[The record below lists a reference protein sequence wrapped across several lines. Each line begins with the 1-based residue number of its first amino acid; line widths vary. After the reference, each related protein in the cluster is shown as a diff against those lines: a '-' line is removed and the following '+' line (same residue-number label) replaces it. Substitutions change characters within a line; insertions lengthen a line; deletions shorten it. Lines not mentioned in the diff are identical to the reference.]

1 MGELARRYA
10 AIKAAR
16 ASAPTGVGIGPM
28 AAPAPAPEQDLSWGR
43 FLRLMTPLGA
53 LGEPGIGAIAD
64 AAGRGLGTVRRAT
77 TDLMARKSAG
87 LMGVPEPP
95 PKLTPEGLVEEPG
108 AVEMALAAMIPEQ
121 VGEPTGARG
130 MVGAVL
136 PEKWAKQAQD
146 AIPDPL
152 VGIEAALASLGASPE
167 WVGFPRKAA
176 RSVAGIVAGLATD
189 PLTALGGVSTAR
201 ALGAKSATALGR
213 TAAIDR
219 GLAALGAA
227 TGLSGGAKAASKAA
241 EAAAEGK
248 GPEASL
254 DALEAILQLGMGG
267 LGVAGYKHSKGLQEA
282 AKAAQ
287 RGKIYVH
294 DPAAP
299 AELRA
304 ARAAE
309 MVDEARAA
317 AAPKIEVERLEAEAI
332 RLAEEA
338 EAAKQTSDA
347 QQSLQ
352 GFDAIMETLGLAPG
366 AESARPAAA
375 ERLLGEVTGPR
386 PIKHPLAQPGAEP
399 GPPLDAADVD
409 AHPLSVAPTEDVAPK
424 IHREPG
430 WTWEELGPIEVE
442 AYRGAPSEQALT
454 NNLGTE
460 ARFGPGIYS
469 ADLPRVAEIFAEH
482 RGRGAR
488 VLQERVRIERPFNA
502 DRPDTS
508 TTEFARLRNLL
519 IEEGLSPSFVD
530 WAVGPD
536 PRHNAFQTIAE
547 RLGKKDR
554 SFWPGA
560 NRLNAILQE
569 AGFDGIV
576 GTTRDSPD
584 LPNHTEFV
592 RFKPPQETAKPLD
605 LSERARSIAEQ
616 RSAREAYEAARL
628 AEELA
633 PDQPRPKR
641 GETAS
646 GAEREM
652 GGRTPEQQLAADVA
666 RSLRAVLDDP
676 LEAAMLGVAEEALPL
691 VSLGPDVRLSP
702 AAARAAQEVG
712 ASGAQIPKARSE
724 ATRQAIRAALEAEV
738 APEKWAKEDAPLTPE
753 AQAASDAAAAAQAA
767 AKAARTG
774 LAPESGA
781 SARKVVTGAR
791 TEGKTGEATPAEAK
805 AAEEQSIGVW
815 QRVLDRFG
823 TFKAAEK
830 HLENLPDVGPELAGR
845 ARAYIFDKDTLPQR
859 WQAQVMRAMEEAAP
873 GDTKGGAALFESL
886 VPAIEGQVP
895 IESLAPAQQRIVA
908 AARKALDDT
917 RDQFLSAYRAK
928 YGKEPS
934 AAMLENY
941 FPHVAKDKSPFGEM
955 QSARILAREKNMPFE
970 DALAALREDASKITG
985 SRNSRATPYEQARTK
1000 QPVEYRRDVGVLM
1013 DYFQAMGDRIA
1024 ELRHLGRDGSEAQAL
1039 IDRLPRSVRLDK
1051 SGFGDRAFAQTFLDR
1066 IRNVELGVEPGVKA
1080 YQSALHLARTGSAVS
1095 GLTMSWTLQPLQ
1107 MLQTVRLLGPKAV
1120 AIGIKDIATRGLERG
1135 EMANPLRVAKQLRQN
1150 LRQARIDAHEIGA
1163 ANARLNYEQA
1173 ELWAQGGDAAPDTLG
1188 AAVSEKAGRAPW
1200 LRATSFL
1207 DNNARAATLR
1217 AWETVGQKM
1226 IERAKAG
1233 DGREARALD
1242 FMGIDWKGYQHSPEA
1257 WATVSKQAVDAM
1269 QYRPHAT
1276 NLPPW
1281 AGSPLGRVAFQ
1292 FGSYAHQHTRFVGY
1306 LLKNAAKDPG
1316 RTAAYVAI
1324 GLPFAMGTNWFRDAL
1339 KGWNINEED
1348 VNSENFSRALTEA
1361 LAGKRRVATFA
1372 GPHEALVNV
1381 ARGVLAMGTGG
1392 VFQAALERV
1401 GGESVGDM
1409 APALRAVDTFNT
1421 TAEGVKGLAGA
1432 TAEAA
1437 LQGAAGDPARHR
1449 AALAEQAKAGD
1460 TLAKATARGVAAILP
1475 QQPIP
1480 GVMSGPSELVAELQ
1494 SEKKRT
1500 RSGWAGWARDIAE
1513 EIGLVAPLD
1522 PSSIGREGRKLQA
1535 QIEEDTKA
1543 AQEARKRG
1551 DLGLTPKPRKP
1562 LSEKATEAEKSRAR
1576 AAYRERLIA
1585 AQAAGDP
1592 DAMLQVLIEA
1602 AQDGI
1607 SPSSLGYRDV
1617 MERTMMLPSEGV
1629 EAYQ

>member
-352 GFDAIMETLGLAPG
+352 GFDAIMETLGLTHG

-386 PIKHPLAQPGAEP
+386 PIRHPLAQPGAEP
-399 GPPLDAADVD
+399 GPPPAAAAVD
-409 AHPLSVAPTEDVAPK
+409 APPLSGGGEGFALPP
-424 IHREPG
+424 
-430 WTWEELGPIEVE
+430 E
-442 AYRGAPSEQALT
+442 A
-454 NNLGTE
+454 
-460 ARFGPGIYS
+460 
-469 ADLPRVAEIFAEH
+469 
-482 RGRGAR
+482 
-488 VLQERVRIERPFNA
+488 
-502 DRPDTS
+502 
-508 TTEFARLRNLL
+508 
-519 IEEGLSPSFVD
+519 
-530 WAVGPD
+530 
-536 PRHNAFQTIAE
+536 
-547 RLGKKDR
+547 
-554 SFWPGA
+554 A
-560 NRLNAILQE
+560 N
-569 AGFDGIV
+569 
-576 GTTRDSPD
+576 
-584 LPNHTEFV
+584 
-592 RFKPPQETAKPLD
+592 PLD

-628 AEELA
+628 AEDLA

-1361 LAGKRRVATFA
+1361 LAGKRRVDTFA
-1372 GPHEALVNV
+1372 GPHEALINV

-1500 RSGWAGWARDIAE
+1500 RSGWAGWARDMAE

-1551 DLGLTPKPRKP
+1551 DLGLTPKPKKP

-1617 MERTMMLPSEGV
+1617 MERTMMLPSEGA